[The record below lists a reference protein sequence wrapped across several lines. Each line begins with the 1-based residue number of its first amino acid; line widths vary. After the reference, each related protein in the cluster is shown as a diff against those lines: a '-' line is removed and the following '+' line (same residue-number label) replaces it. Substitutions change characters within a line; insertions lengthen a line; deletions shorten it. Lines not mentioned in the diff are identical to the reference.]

1 MGQPPLNSIYG
12 KTSEAIVNIL
22 ATFPGPYSLMF
33 LPKPVF
39 ERYGRLINLNRYP
52 VRDRQTG
59 ADSDPY
65 DPRMSSRWVRSVNRQ
80 YIRQNRDVQLQV
92 ASPLGD
98 LAANRFFNVRSAVK
112 DFNETP
118 VEFLWDDLDGS
129 DYEFGDYNPLT
140 PALGS
145 GDGAIPYWSAIH
157 ASTPRSNRWD
167 LTDAREHYALFEH
180 PELLNLIDA
189 FMVNHRFPKT
199 IAMLRRR
206 ATRVA
211 SLVEVKPAIEEATRA
226 RKEKRAI
233 TGRILE
239 LKVKRA
245 ILRAVMS

>member
-1 MGQPPLNSIYG
+1 
-12 KTSEAIVNIL
+12 
-22 ATFPGPYSLMF
+22 
-33 LPKPVF
+33 
-39 ERYGRLINLNRYP
+39 
-52 VRDRQTG
+52 
-59 ADSDPY
+59 
-65 DPRMSSRWVRSVNRQ
+65 
-80 YIRQNRDVQLQV
+80 
-92 ASPLGD
+92 
-98 LAANRFFNVRSAVK
+98 
-112 DFNETP
+112 
-118 VEFLWDDLDGS
+118 
-129 DYEFGDYNPLT
+129 
-140 PALGS
+140 
-145 GDGAIPYWSAIH
+145 
-157 ASTPRSNRWD
+157 
-167 LTDAREHYALFEH
+167 LFEH